1 MTDLLLDGAFAPFT
15 VALAL
20 LAGLVAMEVLAM
32 MLGGSLFAGD
42 SDADLDGP
50 GGVELD
56 AGPDLGGVELDGLD
70 GLDGVDLDGLDL
82 EGLDGLEADAP
93 SAAPEISG
101 GGGVLSWLGIGRM
114 PFMIWFA
121 CALMAFGLS
130 GMALQ
135 LALRDLLGIFAP
147 AGLIAIPAGII
158 ALWFA
163 RGFGAVFAR
172 VLPQTQTEALSER
185 ALGRRRGIITQGT
198 ASRGRP
204 AEVRV
209 MDRYGNAH
217 YLRAEPLS
225 DQEQITQ
232 GTEVLVIRDRR
243 AKRYVLVPLAD

>member
-15 VALAL
+15 MALAL
-20 LAGLVAMEVLAM
+20 LLGLVGMEVLALL
-32 MLGGSLFAGD
+32 LGGSLLAGD
-42 SDADLDGP
+42 SDANLDGP

-56 AGPDLGGVELDGLD
+56 ADLDIGGVDLDA
-70 GLDGVDLDGLDL
+70 LDGVDLDALDVD
-82 EGLDGLEADAP
+82 GLDGLEADAP
-93 SAAPEISG
+93 ATAPEISG

-114 PFMIWFA
+114 PFLIWLGS
-121 CALMAFGLS
+121 ALMAFGLS

-135 LALRDLLGIFAP
+135 LSLKDLFQIFAP
-147 AGLIAIPAGII
+147 AGLVSLPAGVF

-163 RGFGAVFAR
+163 RGFGAAFAR
-172 VLPQTQTEALSER
+172 LLPQTKTEALSEGS
-185 ALGRRRGIITQGT
+185 LGRRRGTITQGT

-209 MDRYGNAH
+209 MDRFGNAH

-225 DQEQITQ
+225 DQEQIAQ

-243 AKRYVLVPLAD
+243 AERYVLVPLSD

>member
-15 VALAL
+15 MALAL
-20 LAGLVAMEVLAM
+20 LLGLVGMEVLALL
-32 MLGGSLFAGD
+32 LGGSLLAGD

-56 AGPDLGGVELDGLD
+56 ADLDIGGVDLDA
-70 GLDGVDLDGLDL
+70 LDGVDLDALDID
-82 EGLDGLEADAP
+82 GLDGLEADAP
-93 SAAPEISG
+93 ATAPEISG

-114 PFMIWFA
+114 PFLIWLGS
-121 CALMAFGLS
+121 ALMAFGLS

-135 LALRDLLGIFAP
+135 LSLRDLFQIFAP
-147 AGLIAIPAGII
+147 AGLVSLPAGVC
-158 ALWFA
+158 ALGFA
-163 RGFGAVFAR
+163 RGFGAAFAR
-172 VLPQTQTEALSER
+172 LLPQTKTEALSEGS
-185 ALGRRRGIITQGT
+185 LGRRRGTITQGT

-209 MDRYGNAH
+209 MDRFGNAH

-225 DQEQITQ
+225 DQEQIAQ

-243 AKRYVLVPLAD
+243 AERYVLVPLSD

>member
-15 VALAL
+15 MALAL
-20 LAGLVAMEVLAM
+20 LLGLVGMEVLALL
-32 MLGGSLFAGD
+32 LGGSLLAGD

-50 GGVELD
+50 GGMELD
-56 AGPDLGGVELDGLD
+56 ADLDIGGVDLDV
-70 GLDGVDLDGLDL
+70 LDGVDLDALDID
-82 EGLDGLEADAP
+82 GLDGLEADAP
-93 SAAPEISG
+93 ATAPEISG

-114 PFMIWFA
+114 PFLIWLGS
-121 CALMAFGLS
+121 ALMAFGLS

-135 LALRDLLGIFAP
+135 LSLRDLFQIFAP
-147 AGLIAIPAGII
+147 AGLVSLPASVF

-163 RGFGAVFAR
+163 RGFGVAFAR
-172 VLPQTQTEALSER
+172 LLPQTKTEALSEGS
-185 ALGRRRGIITQGT
+185 LGRRRGTITQGT

-209 MDRYGNAH
+209 MDRFGNAH

-225 DQEQITQ
+225 DQDEIAQ

-243 AKRYVLVPLAD
+243 AERYVLVPLSD

>member
-15 VALAL
+15 MALAL
-20 LAGLVAMEVLAM
+20 LLGLVGMEVLALL
-32 MLGGSLFAGD
+32 LGGSLLAGD

-50 GGVELD
+50 GGMELD
-56 AGPDLGGVELDGLD
+56 ADLDIGGVDLDA
-70 GLDGVDLDGLDL
+70 LDGVDLDALDID
-82 EGLDGLEADAP
+82 GLDGLEADAP
-93 SAAPEISG
+93 ATAPEISG

-114 PFMIWFA
+114 PFLIWLGS
-121 CALMAFGLS
+121 ALMAFGLS

-135 LALRDLLGIFAP
+135 LSLRDLFQIFAP
-147 AGLIAIPAGII
+147 AGLVSLPAAVF

-163 RGFGAVFAR
+163 RGFGAAFAR
-172 VLPQTQTEALSER
+172 LLPQTKTEALSEG
-185 ALGRRRGIITQGT
+185 ALGRRRGTITQGT

-209 MDRYGNAH
+209 MDRFGNAH

-225 DQEQITQ
+225 DQEQIAQ

-243 AKRYVLVPLAD
+243 AERYVLVPLSD

>member
-15 VALAL
+15 MALAL
-20 LAGLVAMEVLAM
+20 LLGLVGMEVLALL
-32 MLGGSLFAGD
+32 LGGSLLAGD

-56 AGPDLGGVELDGLD
+56 ADLDIGGVDLDA
-70 GLDGVDLDGLDL
+70 LDGVDLDALDIDGL
-82 EGLDGLEADAP
+82 EGLEAEAP
-93 SAAPEISG
+93 ATAPEISG

-114 PFMIWFA
+114 PFLIWLGS
-121 CALMAFGLS
+121 ALMAFGLS

-135 LALRDLLGIFAP
+135 LSLRDLFQIFAP
-147 AGLIAIPAGII
+147 AGLVAIPAGIL

-172 VLPQTQTEALSER
+172 LLPQTQTEALSEGSF
-185 ALGRRRGIITQGT
+185 GRRRGTVTQGT

-209 MDRYGNAH
+209 MDRFGNAH

-225 DQEQITQ
+225 DQEQIAQ

-243 AKRYVLVPLAD
+243 AERYVLVPLSD

>member
-20 LAGLVAMEVLAM
+20 LLGLVGMEVLALL
-32 MLGGSLFAGD
+32 LGGSLLGGD

-50 GGVELD
+50 GGPELD
-56 AGPDLGGVELDGLD
+56 ADLDMGA
-70 GLDGVDLDGLDL
+70 VDLDALDSADL
-82 EGLDGLEADAP
+82 EALNFQAGEGLEADTS
-93 SAAPEISG
+93 SAAPDVTG

-114 PFMIWFA
+114 PFLIWIG
-121 CALMAFGLS
+121 CLCLAFGLS

-135 LALRDLLGIFAP
+135 LGARSLFQSFAP
-147 AGLIAIPAGII
+147 AGLVAIPSGVFG
-158 ALWFA
+158 LWFT

-172 VLPQTQTEALSER
+172 ILPQTETEAVSEG
-185 ALGRRRGIITQGT
+185 ALGRRRGVITQGT
-198 ASRGRP
+198 AQRGRP

-209 MDRYGNAH
+209 TDRYGNAH

-225 DQEQITQ
+225 DQEKIAQ

-243 AKRYVLVPLAD
+243 SKRYVLVPLSE